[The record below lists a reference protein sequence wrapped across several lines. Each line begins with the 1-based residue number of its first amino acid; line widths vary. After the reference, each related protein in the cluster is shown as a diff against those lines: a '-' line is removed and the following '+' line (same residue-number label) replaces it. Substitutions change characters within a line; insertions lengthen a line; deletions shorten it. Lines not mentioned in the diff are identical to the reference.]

1 MSSTIFC
8 CGQITPYRPQHL
20 SHESKFT
27 SFLAWAAFP
36 RKSSVGNVPVSGDI
50 AAPFAIQLV
59 RQVNFGPL
67 ESKRYFIPCTDAVA
81 VFDEVNEDA
90 LIQANF
96 QKLNT
101 YKNYKCDNHNKFFE
115 LNVYQKDPIN
125 RHHWRANLA
134 RPAREIDLVPRVG
147 LDQPESSVPVSSVTR
162 AVHVS
167 EPHESTA
174 TSEDGNDET
183 RWRLLDFSPGSDG
196 GPLKDLTACDKEC
209 GYCGQCDY

>member
-101 YKNYKCDNHNKFFE
+101 CVHPTWLCCPDLMTKYQVQE
-115 LNVYQKDPIN
+115 LQVRQSQQIFRAQCVPEGPNQQASLASELGEASTRN
-125 RHHWRANLA
+125 RPGAPGRA
-134 RPAREIDLVPRVG
+134 RPA
-147 LDQPESSVPVSSVTR
+147 
-162 AVHVS
+162 
-167 EPHESTA
+167 
-174 TSEDGNDET
+174 
-183 RWRLLDFSPGSDG
+183 
-196 GPLKDLTACDKEC
+196 
-209 GYCGQCDY
+209 